1 MARKYRRSA
10 QQFFSELLGR
20 DPRSQRMKALYDID
34 RCYNRLSSILSRGVF
49 DPSFD
54 KKRYALSKALDDFY
68 SGLKEAVTRNNWWD
82 LEEMRR
88 RQRQLAHA
96 ESGRQLALA
105 FDIVP
110 FWMGRKTTEE
120 LIEHILGKKPNLTR
134 ENILKKAEALGLDL
148 TEPPTD
154 EVTEMLRG
162 MRAAQAAKTADLPPA
177 GGIRTVRGEF
187 EPRNIMNKL
196 TK

>member
-34 RCYNRLSSILSRGVF
+34 RCYNRLSSILSRGIF

-54 KKRYALSKALDDFY
+54 EERYTLSKALDDFY
-68 SGLKEAVTRNNWWD
+68 SRLKEAVTYNNWWD

-88 RQRQLAHA
+88 RQRYYSPEQVAWRRAHD

-110 FWMGRKTTEE
+110 FWMGRKTNEE
-120 LIEHILGKKPNLTR
+120 LIEHILRKKPDLTR
-134 ENILKKAEALGLDL
+134 EKILKKAEALGLDL

-154 EVTEMLRG
+154 GITEMLTV
-162 MRAAQAAKTADLPPA
+162 MRAAQAARAADPPPA
-177 GGIRTVRGEF
+177 GG
-187 EPRNIMNKL
+187 
-196 TK
+196 